1 MRIPTAFLLGSLLL
15 GACVDDG
22 EYADDDLDTAESAI
36 TSGSLADAWML
47 QRGVKS
53 EHPCTATLIARR
65 YALTALHCTGPGAT
79 SEGIHVNF
87 YTNGPGPDA
96 STTRTITHVHIAPGT
111 ARPPNIDYYDT
122 AGRYADIAILE
133 LDADAPASSVVATL
147 AWEYPYDDAPVQQV
161 GAGQFNGQDGQG
173 ILRKHSTTLLD
184 EDYVPGMIRV
194 TQDYT
199 EPGDSGGPLYFRR
212 ELLSV
217 AHGSGRGPSVPQFLA
232 WILPTISYT
241 WPYGAVQT
249 SSVRYGTVFQNFYDT
264 TERVCQYICAHTASD
279 AYNYAPGYGLCQL
292 LTDVTQVAPSS
303 IWHSDAK

>member
-1 MRIPTAFLLGSLLL
+1 MRTTTAFLLASLLL

-22 EYADDDLDTAESAI
+22 ELPDDDLDTTEEAI
-36 TSGSLADAWML
+36 TGGALADTWML
-47 QRGVKS
+47 QRAVKS
-53 EHPCTATLIARR
+53 EHPCTATLIAPR

-87 YTNGPGPDA
+87 YTSGPGPAA
-96 STTRTITHVHIAPGT
+96 SLERTIVHVYNPPGT
-111 ARPPNIDYYDT
+111 ARPPNTDFYDS
-122 AGRYADIAILE
+122 AGLYADIAILE

-194 TQDYT
+194 TQDYG

-217 AHGSGRGPSVPQFLA
+217 HHGSGRGPSVPQHLP
-232 WILPTISYT
+232 WILPRIGYV
-241 WPYGAVQT
+241 WPYGAVQQT
-249 SSVRYGTVFQNFYDT
+249 SVRSGTVYQNFYDT
-264 TERVCQYICAHTASD
+264 TERVCQYITAHTVAE
-279 AYNYAPGYGLCQL
+279 AYNYAPSYGICQL
-292 LTDVTQVAPSS
+292 LTDVTQVSASS
-303 IWHSDAK
+303 IWHSAAK